1 MYCQNCGAQFEGSF
15 CPNCGAPRGA
25 VQNFSQGNGPQGAPV
40 PTPAEHRPLTGR
52 WWFWVLLIGTMAV
65 VATLLFQRMDPRTQQ
80 NVEVAAEPTQHVA
93 EAEEPEPAVQAEVL
107 PVAAATEQPT
117 EEPTFQQTDVTLEE
131 TVLLD
136 QDGIRVVATG
146 LVEEEWLGPE
156 VSVLIENNSNKPVI
170 IQASYAAING
180 AMVYPILSSE
190 VAAGKKAN
198 ETISFYQSDLD
209 IAGITR
215 IQTIELVLLVLDNE
229 SYETLITSQPIVLQ
243 TSAPKEPQVFD
254 DSGFILVDQDG
265 FRLVVIGISE
275 EENYFGKDVMVFIE
289 NNTGRDIMTQLR
301 NVSLNGYMIEPLFSC
316 TVVDGKVAYSEVT
329 FMQEDLE
336 ANGITAFEA
345 LECSVLVF
353 DAVTWDDIFESDVK
367 TVNFP
372 F

>member
-1 MYCQNCGAQFEGSF
+1 MYCQNCGTQFEGSF
-15 CPNCGAPRGA
+15 CPNCGAPKGA
-25 VQNFSQGNGPQGAPV
+25 VQNFTLGNHPQGAPT
-40 PTPAEHRPLTGR
+40 PTPREHRAITGR
-52 WWFWVLLIGTMAV
+52 WWFWVLLIVTVAV
-65 VATLLFQRMDPRTQQ
+65 VGTLLFQGMDTTTQQ
-80 NVEVAAEPTQHVA
+80 NIEVAAEPTQRVA
-93 EAEEPEPAVQAEVL
+93 EAQLPEPTKKAESL
-107 PVAAATEQPT
+107 LAGAAISQPTEQPSI
-117 EEPTFQQTDVTLEE
+117 QLTDVTLEE

-146 LVEEEWLGPE
+146 LTEEEWLGPE

-229 SYETLITSQPIVLQ
+229 SYETLITSQPTVLQ
-243 TSAPKEPQVFD
+243 TSAPQEPQVFD
-254 DSGFILVDQDG
+254 DSGFVLVDQEG
-265 FRLVVIGISE
+265 FRLVVTGISE
-275 EENYFGKDVMVFIE
+275 EENYFGKDVMVYIE

-353 DAVTWDDIFESDVK
+353 DAVTWDDLFESDVM